1 MDIIV
6 RQATIIDHSSPFHLH
21 KADLFISAGKIV
33 AIEERYEG
41 SADKVIEH
49 ADLFVSPGWIDTF
62 ADFCDPGYE
71 YRETLQTGSAAAA
84 AGGYTDVLLVP
95 HTQPVIHNKGGCE
108 YIAQSSGALPVRLH
122 PIGAISKGTEG
133 KELAE
138 MYDMARSGAV
148 AFGDGTHSLQSA
160 GVMLKA
166 LQYVKAIEKTIIQL
180 PDDHSIGANGLMHEG
195 VVSTGLG
202 LPGKPAI
209 AEEIAIARDLEL
221 VRYADSRLHFTGVS
235 SKAGLDLIRQAKKDG
250 VKVSCSV
257 TPYHLIYCDED
268 LRHYDTNL
276 KVNPPLRTAKDRDAI
291 REAVLDGTVDCIAS
305 HHSPQ
310 DTDHKVVEFE
320 YAKAGMISLQTSLAA
335 VCTALPQISAERLVE
350 LFYVNAARIFDLTP
364 KRIDLNEEASLTL
377 FSLREG
383 WTFVPDKN
391 LSRSRNTPFFGFSF
405 TGKPLGII
413 NKDRVFLSQ

>member
-6 RQATIIDHSSPFHLH
+6 RQATIIDPSSPFHLQ
-21 KADLFISAGKIV
+21 KADLFISAGKIRS
-33 AIEERYEG
+33 IQERYEG
-41 SADKVIEH
+41 PAETVIAH
-49 ADLFVSPGWIDTF
+49 TGLFVSPGWIDAF

-71 YRETLQTGSAAAA
+71 FRETLQTGAAAAA
-84 AGGYTDVLLVP
+84 AGGFTDVMLLP
-95 HTQPVIHNKGGCE
+95 HTHPVIHNKGGCE
-108 YIAQSSGALPVRLH
+108 YLVQASRALPVRLH
-122 PIGAISKGTEG
+122 PIGAVSKGTEG

-148 AFGDGTHSLQSA
+148 AFGDGNHSLQSA

-180 PDDHSIGANGLMHEG
+180 PDDQSIGTNGLMHEG

-209 AEEIAIARDLEL
+209 AEGLAIARDIEL
-221 VRYADSRLHFTGVS
+221 VRYTDSRLHFTGVS
-235 SKAGLDLIRQAKKDG
+235 SKEGLALIREAKKEG
-250 VKVSCSV
+250 LKVSCSV
-257 TPYHLIYCDED
+257 TPYHLVYCDED

-276 KVNPPLRTAKDRDAI
+276 KVTPPLRTARDREAI

-320 YAKAGMISLQTSLAA
+320 YANPGMISLQTSFAA
-335 VCTALPQISAERLVE
+335 VCTALPQLGAERLVE
-350 LFYVNAARIFDLTP
+350 LFYSNAARIFDLP
-364 KRIDLNEEASLTL
+364 RKRIDIGEEASLTL
-377 FSLREG
+377 FSLDQD
-383 WTFVPDKN
+383 WTFEPADN
-391 LSRSRNTPFFGFSF
+391 RSRSRNTPFFGFPF
-405 TGKPLGII
+405 AGKPLGII